1 MHLKNYPSVVKLSTE
16 LLTLEPQNYKILS
29 LRAAAEY
36 FSGNYESALIF
47 YYRGLSRAPRQE
59 RDRLRE
65 MIRNKTSSKLL

>member
-1 MHLKNYPSVVKLSTE
+1 MHLKNYPSVIKLSTE

-36 FSGNYESALIF
+36 FSGNYESALCF
-47 YYRGLSRAPRQE
+47 YYRGLGRAPTQE